1 MFSNRFMS
9 NYIIVSISIIIK
21 KKIIIFNIDSY
32 QKNKKLNPMLLKQ
45 HTLKSIM
52 CIIYLGYKIKL
63 VAKSANDIM
72 SFVIKTDRI
81 MILKQIEL
89 CYKNG

>member
-1 MFSNRFMS
+1 
-9 NYIIVSISIIIK
+9 
-21 KKIIIFNIDSY
+21 
-32 QKNKKLNPMLLKQ
+32 MLLEQ

-81 MILKQIEL
+81 MLLKQIEF

>member
-1 MFSNRFMS
+1 MS

>member
-1 MFSNRFMS
+1 
-9 NYIIVSISIIIK
+9 
-21 KKIIIFNIDSY
+21 
-32 QKNKKLNPMLLKQ
+32 MLLKQ

-63 VAKSANDIM
+63 VAKSVNHIM
-72 SFVIKTDRI
+72 SYVIKKDRI
-81 MILKQIEL
+81 ILLKQIEF